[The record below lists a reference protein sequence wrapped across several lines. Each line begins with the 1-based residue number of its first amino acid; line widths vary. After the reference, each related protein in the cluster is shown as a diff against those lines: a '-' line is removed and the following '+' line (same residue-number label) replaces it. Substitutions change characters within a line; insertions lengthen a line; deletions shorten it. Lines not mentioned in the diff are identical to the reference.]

1 MVSIYR
7 LVLIVLSLACILFS
21 LALFPQKGLPLI
33 YDVKSKCIKLLDD
46 GSGRDPLEEY
56 NFGSAANYL
65 FRPCTNDAGE
75 EEVSHSVMVLW
86 KKCRKKI

>member
-1 MVSIYR
+1 MH
-7 LVLIVLSLACILFS
+7 LISF
-21 LALFPQKGLPLI
+21 ALFRRKGLPLI

-75 EEVSHSVMVLW
+75 EEVSHTQIHVTLEKMQKENLTPL
-86 KKCRKKI
+86 CL

>member
-1 MVSIYR
+1 M
-7 LVLIVLSLACILFS
+7 
-21 LALFPQKGLPLI
+21 I

-75 EEVSHSVMVLW
+75 EEVSHTQRHGSLENAE
-86 KKCRKKI
+86 RKSNAFALVKGMRYHTKE